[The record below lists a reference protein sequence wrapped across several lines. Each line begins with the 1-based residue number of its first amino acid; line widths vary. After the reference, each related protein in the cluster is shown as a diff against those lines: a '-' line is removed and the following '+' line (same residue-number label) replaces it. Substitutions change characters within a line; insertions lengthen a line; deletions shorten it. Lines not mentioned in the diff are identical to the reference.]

1 MKLLIGIDGGGTKT
15 EAAVATVEG
24 KILARFEAGP
34 SNVFKVD
41 AAASAAALENVIDG
55 SLNAAHGSRTD
66 VVSLC
71 AGLAGVDRP
80 TIQKQITE
88 ILYRITPI
96 EIISVVGDA
105 TTALVGAT
113 EGKAGMVVIS
123 GTGSI
128 AYGMNAQHQRAR
140 AGGWGHIVDDFG
152 SGYDIVRNAFNEVFR
167 SHDGLEP
174 PTRLKQAF
182 LDALQVDNVDN
193 LLIAIHR
200 DYTTAGKV
208 ASLFPLVQ
216 SVADGGDIIANKLL
230 ERAGRDLSSTAEA
243 VVRKLDL
250 HNLNFL
256 CGTAGG
262 VFRSSKQVRDS
273 FAWYVHRYAPR
284 ANVCFPK
291 KSAVEGAIMLARAH
305 LRGEKLI

>member
-1 MKLLIGIDGGGTKT
+1 MRLLIGIDGGGTKT
-15 EAAVATVEG
+15 EAAVATEDG
-24 KILARFEAGP
+24 EILARFEAGP

-41 AAASAAALENVIDG
+41 AAASATALENVIDG
-55 SLNAAHGSRTD
+55 SLKEVHASRTD

-80 TIQKQITE
+80 TIQKQVTD
-88 ILYRITPI
+88 ILQKIAPLDK
-96 EIISVVGDA
+96 ISVVGDA

-113 EGKAGMVVIS
+113 EGEPGMVVIS

-128 AYGMNAQHQRAR
+128 AYGMNARHQRAR

-167 SHDGLEP
+167 AHDGLEP

-193 LLIAIHR
+193 LLITIHR
-200 DYTTAGKV
+200 DYTTAARV

-216 SVADGGDIIANKLL
+216 SIADGGDIMANKLL

-250 HNLNFL
+250 HNMSFI

-262 VFRSSKQVRDS
+262 VFHSSKQVRDS
-273 FAWYVHRYAPR
+273 FAWDVHRYAPQ

-291 KSAVEGAIMLARAH
+291 KSAVEGAILLARAN

>member
-1 MKLLIGIDGGGTKT
+1 MKVLIGIDGGGTKT
-15 EAAVATVEG
+15 EAAVASLEG
-24 KILARFEAGP
+24 RIIAKYEAGP

-41 AAASAAALENVIDG
+41 AAASATALQNVIDG
-55 SLNAAHGSRTD
+55 CLRHAQASRSE
-66 VVSLC
+66 VVSIC

-80 TIQKQITE
+80 TIQKQITDF
-88 ILYRITPI
+88 LYKIIPI
-96 EIISVVGDA
+96 KKISVVGDA

-113 EGKAGMVVIS
+113 EGEPGMVVIS

-128 AYGMNAQHQRAR
+128 AYGMNAQHVRAR

-167 SHDGLEP
+167 AHDGLEP
-174 PTRLKQAF
+174 PTRLTQAF
-182 LDALQVDNVDN
+182 LKELGADNVDN

-200 DYTTAGKV
+200 DYTSASKI

-250 HNLNFL
+250 HNLKFI
-256 CGTAGG
+256 CATAGG
-262 VFRSSKQVRDS
+262 IFHSSRQVRDS
-273 FAWYVHRYAPR
+273 FAWYVHRFAPR
-284 ANVCFPK
+284 ANVRFPRK
-291 KSAVEGAIMLARAH
+291 TAVEGAVMLAHA
-305 LRGEKLI
+305 LLQGEKII

>member
-1 MKLLIGIDGGGTKT
+1 MKILIGIDGGGTKT
-15 EAAVATVEG
+15 EAAAANENGQIIAT
-24 KILARFEAGP
+24 FEAGP

-55 SLNAAHGSRTD
+55 CLKSAKASRSE
-66 VVSLC
+66 VVSIC

-80 TIQKQITE
+80 TIQKQTTDVLFKIV
-88 ILYRITPI
+88 PI
-96 EIISVVGDA
+96 DRISVVGDA
-105 TTALVGAT
+105 TTALAGAT
-113 EGKAGMVVIS
+113 EGKPGMVVIS

-128 AYGMNAQHQRAR
+128 AYGMNAKHQRAR

-167 SHDGLEP
+167 AHDGLEP
-174 PTRLKQAF
+174 PTRLRQAF
-182 LDALQVDNVDN
+182 LNELKVDNVDD
-193 LLIAIHR
+193 LLIVIHR
-200 DYTTAGKV
+200 NYTSASRI

-250 HNLNFL
+250 YNLSFI
-256 CGTAGG
+256 CGTTGG
-262 VFRSSKQVRDS
+262 VFHSSRQVRDS
-273 FAWYVHRYAPR
+273 FAWYVHRFAPR

-291 KSAVEGAIMLARAH
+291 RTAVEGAVMLAHANFH
-305 LRGEKLI
+305 GEKIF